1 MTTKWTDSRE
11 GPKRRW
17 CQAGK
22 NHVWLRQ
29 DWSMQLCCSL
39 YGDTSEHILQLEN
52 PKHLFRVLAKEWPKR
67 YRVLKRGPLPD
78 DKCRIC
84 IKEENF
90 WKSQGPYQRS
100 QRYKINDLTENGNKF
115 FLKIDFSNKC
125 NLKCTMCSSKRS
137 TGWIKD
143 EQKMNKALQGD
154 KRLEV
159 PVATHETLG
168 SEWFKQIPIEW
179 FQNLGA
185 VEISGGEPLY
195 QEDALEFIEFLSIEV
210 PDIQMRIITNTTL
223 VDDKILT
230 ILERFTFLRILC
242 SVDAWE
248 NDCYKYVRGGV
259 YELPQIK
266 ENIIKLGEIVSGHV
280 AITDTLHPANYN
292 QHPLG
297 MKFIEKVNEQHKPK
311 RPVKYSWSYVT
322 KPLHLNPRT
331 VLPKQFLEGKKD
343 LKEQKYFYNF
353 TTNLDKIRKQSILDI
368 RPEFEPW
375 WLEME
380 NICKP

>member
-1 MTTKWTDSRE
+1 ME
-11 GPKRRW
+11 RRW

-22 NHVWLRQ
+22 NHVWIRQ
-29 DWSMQLCCSL
+29 DWSIQVCCSIF
-39 YGDTSEHILQLEN
+39 GDPSEHRLQIEN
-52 PKHLFRVLAKEWPKR
+52 PKHLFKVLSKEWPER
-67 YRVLKRGPLPD
+67 FRELETGPLPNGL
-78 DKCRIC
+78 CRIC
-84 IKEENF
+84 IDEE
-90 WKSQGPYQRS
+90 KMQERLGERHSGS
-100 QRYKINDLTENGNKF
+100 QRDKLNRLTEYGDKF

-125 NLKCTMCSSKRS
+125 NLKCTMCSSRRS

-154 KRLEV
+154 TRLDV
-159 PVATHETLG
+159 KIALHETLG
-168 SEWFKQIPIEW
+168 SDWFKQIPIEW
-179 FQNLGA
+179 FKNLGA

-195 QEDALEFIEFLSIEV
+195 QEDALEFLEFLSIEV
-210 PDIQMRIITNTTL
+210 PDIQMRIITNSTL
-223 VDDKILT
+223 VDDKILAM
-230 ILERFTFLRILC
+230 LERFTRLKVLC

-266 ENIIKLGEIVSGHV
+266 ENIIKLSQTCSRVDV
-280 AITDTLHPANYN
+280 TDTLHPANYN

-297 MKFIEKVNEQHKPK
+297 LKFIEKVNEQHKPK
-311 RPVKYSWSYVT
+311 RNIQYSWNYVS

-331 VLPKQFLEGKKD
+331 VLPEEFVPGEKNIS
-343 LKEQKYFYNF
+343 EQKLFYKF
-353 TTNLDKIRKQSILDI
+353 TTNLDKIRKQNILDI

-380 NICKP
+380 KIY

>member
-1 MTTKWTDSRE
+1 MEPTIKPIR
-11 GPKRRW
+11 RRW

-22 NHVWLRQ
+22 NHIWLRQ

-39 YGDTSEHILQLEN
+39 YGDTSKHILKLED

-67 YRVLKRGPLPD
+67 YRKLKTGPLD
-78 DKCRIC
+78 NNQCRIC
-84 IKEENF
+84 IEEEDMHETIGDEHAN
-90 WKSQGPYQRS
+90 S
-100 QRYKINDLTENGNKF
+100 QREKLDRLTDYGTRF

-143 EQKMNKALQGD
+143 EQKMNKALHGD
-154 KRLEV
+154 GRLEV
-159 PVATHETLG
+159 PISPHQTLG
-168 SEWFKQIPIEW
+168 TEWFKQIPIEW

-210 PDIQMRIITNTTL
+210 PNIQMRIITNTTL
-223 VDDKILT
+223 VDDKILSM
-230 ILERFTFLRILC
+230 LEKFTHLSILC

-248 NDCYKYVRGGV
+248 NDCYQYVRGGV

-266 ENIIKLGEIVSGHV
+266 ENIIKLSQITNGLIVV
-280 AITDTLHPANYN
+280 TDTIHPANYN
-292 QHPLG
+292 QYPLG
-297 MKFIEKVNEQHKPK
+297 AQFIEKVKQQYNPK
-311 RPVKYSWSYVT
+311 CKVKYSWSYVT

-331 VLPKQFLEGKKD
+331 VLPEQFVQGEKD

-353 TTNLDKIRKQSILDI
+353 TSNLDRIRKQSILDI

>member
-1 MTTKWTDSRE
+1 MKIG
-11 GPKRRW
+11 GPKYRW

-22 NHVWLRQ
+22 NHIWLRQ
-29 DWSMQLCCSL
+29 DWSIQLCCTL
-39 YGDTSEHILQLEN
+39 YGDTSEHILKLED
-52 PKHLFRVLAKEWPKR
+52 PKHLFRVLATEWPNR
-67 YRVLKRGPLPD
+67 YRELKRGPLPD
-78 DKCRIC
+78 NKCRIC
-84 IKEENF
+84 IEEESNQ
-90 WKSQGPYQRS
+90 KHIGQEHGTS
-100 QRYKINDLTENGNKF
+100 QRTKLNTLTKHGEKF

-154 KRLEV
+154 GRLDV
-159 PVATHETLG
+159 PISTHETLG

-179 FQNLGA
+179 FENLGA

-210 PDIQMRIITNTTL
+210 PDIAMRIITNTTL

-230 ILERFTFLRILC
+230 ILKRFTYLRILC

-266 ENIIKLGEIVSGHV
+266 ENIIKLGEV
-280 AITDTLHPANYN
+280 ASSKVTITDTIHPANYN
-292 QHPLG
+292 QYPLG
-297 MKFIEKVNEQHKPK
+297 IKFVEKVNKDHNPK
-311 RPVKYSWSYVT
+311 RPMAYSWRYVT

-331 VLPKQFLEGKKD
+331 VLPEQVIQGEKD
-343 LKEQKYFYNF
+343 LKEQKYFYKF
-353 TTNLDKIRKQSILDI
+353 TTNLDKIRKQNILDI

-380 NICKP
+380 KICK